1 MWSSDYPHAN
11 MTWPNSR
18 AFLARQIG
26 DVDPARQKRLVH
38 QNVID
43 LYGLK
48 L

>member
-1 MWSSDYPHAN
+1 MWSCDYPHSF

-26 DVDPARQKRLVH
+26 DLPEDKQNRLLS

-43 LYGLK
+43 LYELHV
-48 L
+48 